1 MSTGQRRRADRLRT
15 SGCASFVAMVK
26 STHFRECHHAT
37 FRRRLDAS
45 WRGCVLLEGEMSS
58 RPMVVEQIRG
68 HETSQV
74 PLAEYDHMVQAF
86 SPD

>member
-1 MSTGQRRRADRLRT
+1 
-15 SGCASFVAMVK
+15 MVK

-37 FRRRLDAS
+37 FRRRVDTS
-45 WRGCVLLEGEMSS
+45 WRGCVLLEEEMSS

-68 HETSQV
+68 QETSQV

-86 SPD
+86 SLD

>member
-1 MSTGQRRRADRLRT
+1 
-15 SGCASFVAMVK
+15 MVK

-58 RPMVVEQIRG
+58 RPMVVERN
-68 HETSQV
+68 SSR
-74 PLAEYDHMVQAF
+74 PLTLGTILHLYF
-86 SPD
+86 L

>member
-1 MSTGQRRRADRLRT
+1 
-15 SGCASFVAMVK
+15 MVK
-26 STHFRECHHAT
+26 STHFRERHHAT
-37 FRRRLDAS
+37 FRRRVDAS
-45 WRGCVLLEGEMSS
+45 RRGCVLLEGEMRS

-68 HETSQV
+68 QETSQM